1 MQAEH
6 LTEWLRGK
14 ESKEDPEMGS
24 INVGAGDRWRA
35 LAQLIQAIWDEGKI
49 PLQLGWVVTVLIPKG
64 SGDYWGIGLLEPI
77 WKVIE
82 RVMDHRLKV
91 IALHDSLHGCCNR
104 QGTGTAV
111 IKAKL
116 TQQLAH
122 IEQALFYGVFIDLKK
137 AFDAMDREQCLFILE
152 GHSIGPSMCC
162 LIRHFWDEATNI
174 CHPSGNYGMPFKMGH
189 GVTQGGLLSA
199 KLFNMMVDAMVREWL
214 QILRDKSGL
223 EGEELDEM
231 MDALL
236 AIFYVDDAYIA
247 ARALFSCNGQ

>member
-1 MQAEH
+1 MIDH
-6 LTEWLRGK
+6 WL
-14 ESKEDPEMGS
+14 E
-24 INVGAGDRWRA
+24 
-35 LAQLIQAIWDEGKI
+35 
-49 PLQLGWVVTVLIPKG
+49 
-64 SGDYWGIGLLEPI
+64 
-77 WKVIE
+77 
-82 RVMDHRLKV
+82 V
-91 IALHDSLHGCCNR
+91 IALHDSLHGCCNG
-104 QGTGTAV
+104 QGTGTTV

-122 IEQALFYGVFIDLKK
+122 IEQAPFYGVFIDLRK
-137 AFDAMDREQCLFILE
+137 AFDAMDRERCLFILE
-152 GHSIGPSMCC
+152 GHGVGLSMRR
-162 LIRHFWDEATNI
+162 LIRHFWDEATNV
-174 CHPSGNYGMPFKMGH
+174 CRASGNYSTPFKMGS